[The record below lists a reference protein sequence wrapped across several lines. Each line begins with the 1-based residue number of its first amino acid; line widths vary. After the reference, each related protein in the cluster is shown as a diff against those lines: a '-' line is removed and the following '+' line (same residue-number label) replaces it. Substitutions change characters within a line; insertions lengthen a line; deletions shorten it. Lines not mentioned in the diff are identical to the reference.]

1 MIPVQHITGGHGC
14 LKLTSLRKRNFQ
26 SSCNLKYRYTYCFY
40 IITARKRSG
49 KVMFSVMCVCSQGA
63 HHTGSCPLCNCPS
76 PLLCTGLCPQ
86 ACSNLLRL
94 DHTVHETPPP
104 PTCSNLFPLD
114 ITVQWPLLSHVQTC
128 SLHSLHS
135 RKGRRLTFDWLI
147 VVISTWCNMK
157 PLEVLNEPL
166 TMMVYLAENR
176 SAKCAKWFVYAT
188 SDFPIK

>member
-1 MIPVQHITGGHGC
+1 MIPVQHITGVHGC
-14 LKLTSLRKRNFQ
+14 LKLNLRKRNFQ

-86 ACSNLLRL
+86 ACSNLLR
-94 DHTVHETPPP
+94 
-104 PTCSNLFPLD
+104 LD